1 MKKWVEVKGTRQQR
15 VENVAQIMLS
25 TMLTV
30 MIIWLVYVL
39 LFPDYLFTVTSGN
52 VLMSGVMFMLL
63 RFNFVQLSMFIVD
76 YEYSVNNYFE
86 IEEDISPSQSH
97 KILSQINIFHDIG
110 LDSPLLESIHD
121 FDKISLE
128 PEWVKTFEDKLP
140 TWNGLLFLSKYAI
153 KLTVGKID

>member
-110 LDSPLLESIHD
+110 LDSPLLKSIHD

-128 PEWVKTFEDKLP
+128 PEWITKFEDKLT